1 MWVHRVEITLLAH
14 MYQYLR
20 ASDALLLIRYL
31 FVLSSLLD
39 VAAILNE
46 FFPVSYDKCVYLEL
60 K

>member
-1 MWVHRVEITLLAH
+1 

-31 FVLSSLLD
+31 FIPYSLLD
-39 VAAILNE
+39 VAAMLNE
-46 FFPVSYDKCVYLEL
+46 FFPVSYDKCVYVEL

>member
-1 MWVHRVEITLLAH
+1 

-39 VAAILNE
+39 VAAMLSD
-46 FFPVSYDKCVYLEL
+46 FFLVSYDKCVYLEF